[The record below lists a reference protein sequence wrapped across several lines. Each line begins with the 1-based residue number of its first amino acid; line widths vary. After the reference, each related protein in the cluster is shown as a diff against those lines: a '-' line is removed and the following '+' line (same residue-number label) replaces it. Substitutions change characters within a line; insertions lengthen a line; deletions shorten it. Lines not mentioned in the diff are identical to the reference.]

1 MRMGNAL
8 MELQQPISA
17 MEYFKKIENWKSN
30 HELIQKV
37 VNCEMMKKYQ
47 NGDFNLYKLF
57 KEYVLNGRAQNAFPY
72 KGPIERK
79 QSKIGGLGLFATR
92 EIKRGEVLM
101 IEKALL
107 FLDNHKI
114 DR

>member
-17 MEYFKKIENWKSN
+17 MEYFKKIENWKLN

-79 QSKIGGLGLFATR
+79 
-92 EIKRGEVLM
+92 
-101 IEKALL
+101 
-107 FLDNHKI
+107 
-114 DR
+114 

>member
-1 MRMGNAL
+1 
-8 MELQQPISA
+8 

-79 QSKIGGLGLFATR
+79 
-92 EIKRGEVLM
+92 
-101 IEKALL
+101 
-107 FLDNHKI
+107 
-114 DR
+114 